1 MESSYLDNMT
11 EEPSMESSYLDNI
24 IKEEKLSVCPNLFKG
39 PTKITP
45 KAWKTLVDW
54 MLEVCTHS
62 RREPDVFCL
71 AILYLNSYMCNMDI
85 KNERLKLIA
94 TVCLNLASK
103 FTEKVQIKLCCLSI
117 YDHCE
122 YTVDDMKMCELHV
135 LREVAF
141 IMWSALILIEGGEEF
156 FTMVRVAAKHFLYI
170 VQELIEL
177 ISKI

>member
-1 MESSYLDNMT
+1 MESSYLDN
-11 EEPSMESSYLDNI
+11 LDTM
-24 IKEEKLSVCPNLFKG
+24 IKEETLSVCPNLFKG
-39 PTKITP
+39 PTMITP

-71 AILYLNSYMCNMDI
+71 AVLYLNSYMCNMDN
-85 KNERLKLIA
+85 KNEHLKLIA

-141 IMWSALILIEGGEEF
+141 IMWSALILMGGGQSF
-156 FTMVRVAAKHFLYI
+156 FYFSQGVGAKHFFGDCRGGQSIFLH
-170 VQELIEL
+170 
-177 ISKI
+177 